1 MNLPR
6 SGKERGIIKK
16 DELSMTSSTARDLNP
31 KRTMKKSPVA
41 PQDFLKVPP
50 HSNEAEQAVLGGL
63 MLDNEAWD
71 KVCERISETDFY
83 RHEHRLI
90 FTAIAQLAEQRKPFD
105 VLTLAETLKNHN
117 QLTEVGGEAY
127 LFELAKNT
135 PSAANINAYADIVR
149 ERSVLRQLLQVAN
162 QIADTAFNPEGRSA
176 TELLDNA
183 ERHVFH
189 IAEQGSRDSGP
200 QSIQHLLTKAVD
212 RIDVLYQNKSAIT
225 GLPSGF
231 IDLDKLTS
239 GFQPADLVIVAARPS
254 MGKTMLGINFV
265 ENAAIKSGLPVLVFS
280 LEMPGDAIAMRMIS
294 SLARINQQN
303 LRTGQLTDDDWARIP
318 SAVSILSE
326 AKLFIDDTPSLSPSE
341 MRSRARRVAREHGQI
356 GLIMVDY
363 LQLMTV
369 PGSNENRT
377 NEVSEISRSLKA
389 LAKEMNC
396 PVVALSQLSRALE
409 QRADKR
415 PVMSDL
421 RESGGIEQDADLIA
435 FIYRDEVYNPESP
448 QKGTAEIIIAKHRNG
463 PIGQLR
469 LTFLGQY
476 TKFEDYTPDSYSGN
490 YR

>member
-1 MNLPR
+1 MATNPAR
-6 SGKERGIIKK
+6 VSKK
-16 DELSMTSSTARDLNP
+16 HI
-31 KRTMKKSPVA
+31 V

-71 KVCERISETDFY
+71 KVCERVSETDFY

-90 FTAIAQLAEQRKPFD
+90 FTAIAQLADQRKPFD

-200 QSIQHLLTKAVD
+200 HLLTKAVD
-212 RIDVLYQNKSAIT
+212 RIDTLYQNKSALT

-377 NEVSEISRSLKA
+377 KYQ
-389 LAKEMNC
+389 KF
-396 PVVALSQLSRALE
+396 PV
-409 QRADKR
+409 
-415 PVMSDL
+415 
-421 RESGGIEQDADLIA
+421 
-435 FIYRDEVYNPESP
+435 
-448 QKGTAEIIIAKHRNG
+448 H
-463 PIGQLR
+463 
-469 LTFLGQY
+469 
-476 TKFEDYTPDSYSGN
+476 
-490 YR
+490 